1 MSDFITFHKS
11 VMGYLHEQKQKPCQ
25 DCSGDYNGE
34 EEGKPYYIAVIADG
48 HGSSACP
55 RSEVGSKKIVEIV
68 LEDFKEFAKTM
79 LKEREEADGSFGI
92 YEQFAIPKY
101 QRQMMKTLTDSIV
114 SKWKKAVI
122 KHLNSNLPSEE
133 EIEKSG
139 EFYAEQYRRRE
150 HLEHLYGTTVIAAL
164 RLPDYFVLIQ
174 QGDGRCDVFYEDN
187 TVNQPI
193 PWDPRCHENITTSMC
208 DVDVLQS
215 IRSNVILLKEKSVI
229 ACYMGSDGVEDS
241 YIDSSLEKND
251 KHYMEGTHMFYRN
264 ITCQLLDCY
273 EKVASSKEK
282 CKSNFEN
289 DLENQLPKFSET
301 GSGDDVSVSGI
312 VDLEKAKQFKEAFKK
327 NVIRYN
333 LQDELRQWEEKLGSM
348 ERKYGIL
355 EQRANK
361 IRSRKEE
368 VRKEC
373 EEVKR
378 KKKELEEEKTKLKKK
393 KEDTEGG
400 IEEYCNLYNDLKK
413 AWEGCRTLT
422 EKIEV
427 YNTYIN
433 PTNKLLDSNRI
444 GTLVEDR
451 KRFYKEKLEE
461 KVKEKKKQGEKLKD
475 LEAQIQKQK
484 EHIQE
489 VEKKTDELEKD
500 PTYQEFIEYKA
511 KYEELKNKIVEIKEK
526 MNKNEIGSL

>member
-11 VMGYLHEQKQKPCQ
+11 VMGYLHKQKQKPCQ

-55 RSEVGSKKIVEIV
+55 RSQVGSKKIVEIV
-68 LEDFKEFAKTM
+68 LEDFKEFARTI

-92 YEQFAIPKY
+92 YEQFAILRCQK
-101 QRQMMKTLTDSIV
+101 QMMKTLTDSII
-114 SKWKKAVI
+114 SKWKKAVRN
-122 KHLNSNLPSEE
+122 HLNTNPLSEE
-133 EIEKSG
+133 ELEKSG
-139 EFYAEQYRRRE
+139 EFYAEQYRRGE

-164 RLPDYFVLIQ
+164 RLPDYLVLIQ

-215 IRSNVILLKEKSVI
+215 IRSKVILLKEKSVI

-241 YIDSSLEKND
+241 YIDSSLEKTD
-251 KHYMEGTHMFYRN
+251 EHYMEGTHMFYRR
-264 ITCQLLDCY
+264 ITCQLLDSCEESL
-273 EKVASSKEK
+273 EKEEGKEK
-282 CKSNFEN
+282 FEEF
-289 DLENQLPKFSET
+289 LEKWLPEFSET

-312 VDLEKAKQFKEAFKK
+312 VDLEKAKQFKEAFEKD
-327 NVIRYN
+327 VERYN

-348 ERKYGIL
+348 ERKYRIL
-355 EQRANK
+355 EERANK

-368 VRKEC
+368 VRKKC
-373 EEVKR
+373 EEEKR
-378 KKKELEEEKTKLKKK
+378 KKEKLEEEKTKLEEKKK
-393 KEDTEGG
+393 D
-400 IEEYCNLYNDLKK
+400 IEEEIKQYYELYNDLKK
-413 AWEGCRTLT
+413 DWEGCRTLK
-422 EKIEV
+422 ERIKV

-433 PTNKLLDSNRI
+433 PMNTDSIRTSVVEERI
-444 GTLVEDR
+444 M
-451 KRFYKEKLEE
+451 FYKRMLGKKLDERDKQEKNLEDL
-461 KVKEKKKQGEKLKD
+461 KVQIKKQE
-475 LEAQIQKQK
+475 EYIY
-484 EHIQE
+484 IYE
-489 VEKKTDELEKD
+489 VEKKTNELEKD

-511 KYEELKNKIVEIKEK
+511 KYEELNSKIVKIKE
-526 MNKNEIGSL
+526 EIEKVGSL